1 MVGNYITLTASISDT
16 FGVPIDLEADLSD
29 SDNDI
34 FIFIIGIQTTSR
46 IELFI
51 LLCLDSSCFAVATEK
66 GILCDMTMDY
76 LSDKCTS

>member
-34 FIFIIGIQTTSR
+34 FIFIIGIHATSR
-46 IELFI
+46 RKPLFFYCVWI
-51 LLCLDSSCFAVATEK
+51 VPTLLL
-66 GILCDMTMDY
+66 
-76 LSDKCTS
+76 